1 MLRALLAAHL
11 HRGKEDPELEMNYLP
26 VVTILI
32 ICILIICIT
41 FYRSSEHTTRVILFP
56 QRL

>member
-26 VVTILI
+26 VAESN
-32 ICILIICIT
+32 
-41 FYRSSEHTTRVILFP
+41 R
-56 QRL
+56 